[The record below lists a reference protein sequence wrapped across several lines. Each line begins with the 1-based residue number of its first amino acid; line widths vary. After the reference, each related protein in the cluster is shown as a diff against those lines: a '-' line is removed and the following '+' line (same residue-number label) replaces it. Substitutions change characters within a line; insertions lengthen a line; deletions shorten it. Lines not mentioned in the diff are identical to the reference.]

1 MKATTLYEKQL
12 SYLQLKLKVSQ
23 EYILETCKLSRVSVD
38 KIVEYLRQKDKYIS
52 RFPVRV

>member
-12 SYLQLKLKVSQ
+12 MYLQQKLKVSQ
-23 EYILETCKLSRVSVD
+23 EYIVETCKLSRVSVD